1 MTPTTAH
8 NAYRKLEAAHVAAG
22 KVVEK
27 ALKAGDLKELMSLT
41 HELRCTTAEFREALE
56 RDLVDVPGKGR
67 LMRAEYEALEQ
78 LAHENQ
84 IDFSQVL
91 NGLGKTE
98 GGRVRGLGL
107 FNLELTS
114 VTPLAKLTGLRRLH
128 LPNNKLTDIT
138 PLAKLTGLTRLLLN
152 NNQLTDI
159 TPLAKLTGL
168 MDLGISDNQLTT
180 PANEAVLTAL
190 EAKGCRLF

>member
-1 MTPTTAH
+1 MPLASAH
-8 NAYRKLEAAHVAAG
+8 NAYRELEAAHAAAG

-27 ALKAGDLKELMSLT
+27 ALQSGDLRA
-41 HELRCTTAEFREALE
+41 LRSSTEQLKRTTAEFREALE
-56 RDLVDVPGKGR
+56 RDVVEVPGKGR
-67 LMRAEYEALEQ
+67 LFRAEHEALQQ
-78 LAHENQ
+78 LARENR
-84 IDFSQVL
+84 IDFGQVL